1 MIDPLFDLIIFV
13 VLIHMGVYVFYN
25 TYSMYIR
32 IYTVNIKSSI
42 CWKFQFCEI
51 LFLKYCNKFSYK
63 FISFYFEIPT
73 KGELGL
79 ANPEVSILPDK

>member
-42 CWKFQFCEI
+42 CWKFQFC
-51 LFLKYCNKFSYK
+51 
-63 FISFYFEIPT
+63 
-73 KGELGL
+73 
-79 ANPEVSILPDK
+79 